1 MYAFKKSG
9 VEGDYDVIDELDLI
23 EYAESLPQLHEP
35 IDDLDGFK
43 HYSAQYFTPSDL
55 KDGLTRRASNIKN
68 IQGIIFD
75 LDRVV
80 DWNELMMSFY
90 QLLTVSRIEMYLWQT
105 PSALSDGGHSNGS
118 RIYVPLDE
126 SIQPQLLTK
135 AVDELVITFAQAG
148 LNLLEYGV
156 DLTASKTV
164 GRLMGLPLQKKN
176 TIVPWDME
184 ERFRYHVKAKYEPS
198 EFVSTMDDG
207 FSSLNEPTVENLSSF
222 IAGYVEKHQI
232 GFAKGER
239 DNNLTKVYGALNRA
253 FNNINPDDLLAAFY
267 EAGIAQT
274 LDHPDRDISNKSKRL
289 LG

>member
-118 RIYVPLDE
+118 RIYVPLAE
-126 SIQPQLLTK
+126 AIQPQLLTK

-222 IAGYVEKHQI
+222 ITGYVEKHQI

>member
-55 KDGLTRRASNIKN
+55 KEGLTRRASNIKN

-274 LDHPDRDISNKSKRL
+274 LDHPDRDIGNKSKRL

>member
-1 MYAFKKSG
+1 
-9 VEGDYDVIDELDLI
+9 
-23 EYAESLPQLHEP
+23 
-35 IDDLDGFK
+35 
-43 HYSAQYFTPSDL
+43 
-55 KDGLTRRASNIKN
+55 
-68 IQGIIFD
+68 
-75 LDRVV
+75 
-80 DWNELMMSFY
+80 MMSFY
-90 QLLTVSRIEMYLWQT
+90 KLLTVSKIEMYLWQT
-105 PSALSDGGHSNGS
+105 PSALAAGGHSNGS
-118 RIYVPLDE
+118 RIYVPLAE
-126 SIQPQLLTK
+126 AIQPQLLTK

-164 GRLMGLPLQKKN
+164 GLLMGLPLQKKN
-176 TIVPWDME
+176 TVVPWDMT
-184 ERFRYHVKAKYEPS
+184 ERFRYRIKAKYEPS

-207 FSSLNEPTVENLSSF
+207 FSSLNEPTVDNLSSF

>member
-55 KDGLTRRASNIKN
+55 KEGLTRRASNIKN

-80 DWNELMMSFY
+80 DWNELMTSFY
-90 QLLTVSRIEMYLWQT
+90 KLLTVSKIEMYLWQT
-105 PSALSDGGHSNGS
+105 PSALAAGGHSNGS
-118 RIYVPLDE
+118 RIYVPLAE
-126 SIQPQLLTK
+126 AIQPQLLTK
-135 AVDELVITFAQAG
+135 AVNELVITFAQAG

-176 TIVPWDME
+176 TVVPWDMT
-184 ERFRYHVKAKYEPS
+184 ERFRYRIKAKYEPS

-253 FNNINPDDLLAAFY
+253 FNDINPDDLLAAFY

-274 LDHPDRDISNKSKRL
+274 LDHPDRDIGNKSKRL

>member
-23 EYAESLPQLHEP
+23 EYAESLPQLHDP

-55 KDGLTRRASNIKN
+55 KEGLTRRASNIKN

-80 DWNELMMSFY
+80 DWKELMMSFY
-90 QLLTVSRIEMYLWQT
+90 KLLTVSKIEMYLWQT
-105 PSALSDGGHSNGS
+105 PSALSTGGHSNGS
-118 RIYVPLDE
+118 RIYVPLAE
-126 SIQPQLLTK
+126 AIQPQLLTK

-176 TIVPWDME
+176 TIVPWDIE
-184 ERFRYHVKAKYEPS
+184 ERFRYRIKAKYEPS

>member
-55 KDGLTRRASNIKN
+55 KEGLTRRASNIKN

-80 DWNELMMSFY
+80 NWNELMMSFY
-90 QLLTVSRIEMYLWQT
+90 KLLTVSKIEMYLWQT

-184 ERFRYHVKAKYEPS
+184 ERFRYRIKAKYEPS

-274 LDHPDRDISNKSKRL
+274 LDHPDRDIGNKSKRL